1 MNLQQLYYFR
11 KLAEVQHYTEAAKA
25 LYITQPSLS
34 DSIASLESELS
45 VALFQ
50 KKGRNVQ
57 LTKYG
62 EEFSQYVNQSLE
74 ILEHGIALMKEKS
87 DSMTGT
93 IDIGCIPTLL
103 GDFLPD
109 ALDLYHEHHPQVN
122 FNIFHEK
129 SIPVAEGVSAGTYD
143 IGFCSM
149 VEHMDDLF
157 FVPITYQELIVIVRN
172 DHPLAQYDSIELP
185 ALKDYALCTYRD
197 TIPIGKTVRAI
208 LKEKGLEAAHSY
220 DDEISIAGRINRS
233 SKAAIVADT
242 PFLKQF
248 DNLKKTTFNRRPEDA
263 RMIYMVYS
271 KNEFYHGSRGS
282 IRKLLVVAHCL
293 DLPTG
298 NFKYRDFIQN
308 CTDMRKGFTA
318 SFYRER
324 HKEAVSSIGKN
335 RKDVLSHLPVLV

>member
-50 KKGRNVQ
+50 KKGRGIE

-62 EEFSQYVNQSLE
+62 QEFYQYVNQALGV
-74 ILEHGIALMKEKS
+74 LEHGIAIMKEKS
-87 DSMTGT
+87 DSVTGT
-93 IDIGCIPTLL
+93 IDVGCIPTLL

-109 ALDLYHEHHPQVN
+109 ALDLYHEKHPQVN
-122 FNIFHEK
+122 FNIFQDK
-129 SIPVAEGVSAGTYD
+129 SIPVAEGVSAGDYD

-149 VEHMDDLF
+149 VENKEDLV

-172 DHPLAQYDSIELP
+172 GHPLARYDSMELT
-185 ALKDYALCTYRD
+185 ALRDYTLSTYRD
-197 TIPIGKTVRAI
+197 TIPIGKTIRKI
-208 LKEKGLEAAHSY
+208 LKDKGLEAAYSY
-220 DDEISIAGRINRS
+220 DDEISIAGRISRS

-248 DNLKKTTFNRRPEDA
+248 DNLKKIHLTDVPLGT
-263 RMIYMVYS
+263 RMLYMVYS
-271 KNEFYHGSRGS
+271 KKNFITAAVEAFANFM
-282 IRKLLVVAHCL
+282 VANCL
-293 DLPTG
+293 NLPPESPADTVAE
-298 NFKYRDFIQN
+298 
-308 CTDMRKGFTA
+308 T
-318 SFYRER
+318 
-324 HKEAVSSIGKN
+324 
-335 RKDVLSHLPVLV
+335 

>member
-34 DSIASLESELS
+34 DSISSLESELS

-50 KKGRNVQ
+50 KKGRGIE

-62 EEFSQYVNQSLE
+62 QEFYQYVNQALGV
-74 ILEHGIALMKEKS
+74 LEHGIALMKEKS
-87 DSMTGT
+87 NSVTGT
-93 IDIGCIPTLL
+93 IDVGCIPTLL

-109 ALDLYHEHHPQVN
+109 ALDLYHEKHPQVN
-122 FNIFHEK
+122 FNIFQDK
-129 SIPVAEGVSAGTYD
+129 SIPVAEGVSAGDFD

-149 VEHMDDLF
+149 VESKEDLV

-172 DHPLAQYDSIELP
+172 DHPLARYDSMELS
-185 ALKDYALCTYRD
+185 ALRDYTLSTYRD
-197 TIPIGKTVRAI
+197 TIPIGKTIRKI
-208 LKEKGLEAAHSY
+208 LKDKDMEAAYSY

-248 DNLKKTTFNRRPEDA
+248 DNLKKIHLTDVPLGT

-271 KNEFYHGSRGS
+271 KKNFITAAVEAFANFMVSN
-282 IRKLLVVAHCL
+282 CL
-293 DLPTG
+293 NLPP
-298 NFKYRDFIQN
+298 
-308 CTDMRKGFTA
+308 
-318 SFYRER
+318 
-324 HKEAVSSIGKN
+324 EAPADAPSGV
-335 RKDVLSHLPVLV
+335 

>member
-34 DSIASLESELS
+34 DSISSLESELS

-50 KKGRNVQ
+50 KKGRGIE

-62 EEFSQYVNQSLE
+62 QEFYQYVSQALGV
-74 ILEHGIALMKEKS
+74 LEHGIAIMKEKS
-87 DSMTGT
+87 DSVTGT
-93 IDIGCIPTLL
+93 IDVGCIPTLL

-109 ALDLYHEHHPQVN
+109 ALDLYHEKHPQVN
-122 FNIFHEK
+122 FNIFQDK
-129 SIPVAEGVSAGTYD
+129 SIPVAEGVSAGNFD

-149 VEHMDDLF
+149 VESKEDLM

-172 DHPLAQYDSIELP
+172 DHPLARYDSMELST
-185 ALKDYALCTYRD
+185 LRDYTLSTYRD
-197 TIPIGKTVRAI
+197 TIPIGKTIRKI
-208 LKEKGLEAAHSY
+208 LKDKNMEASYSY

-248 DNLKKTTFNRRPEDA
+248 DNLKKIHLTDVPLNT
-263 RMIYMVYS
+263 RMLYMVYS
-271 KNEFYHGSRGS
+271 KKNFITAAVEAFANFMVSN
-282 IRKLLVVAHCL
+282 CL
-293 DLPTG
+293 NLPP
-298 NFKYRDFIQN
+298 
-308 CTDMRKGFTA
+308 
-318 SFYRER
+318 
-324 HKEAVSSIGKN
+324 EAPADAPSGT
-335 RKDVLSHLPVLV
+335 

>member
-50 KKGRNVQ
+50 KKGRGIE

-62 EEFSQYVNQSLE
+62 QEFYQYVNQALGV
-74 ILEHGIALMKEKS
+74 LEHGIAIMKEKS
-87 DSMTGT
+87 DSVTGT
-93 IDIGCIPTLL
+93 IDVGCIPTLL

-109 ALDLYHEHHPQVN
+109 ALDLYHEKHPQVN
-122 FNIFHEK
+122 FNIFQDK
-129 SIPVAEGVSAGTYD
+129 SIPVAEGISAGDYD

-149 VEHMDDLF
+149 VENKEDLV

-172 DHPLAQYDSIELP
+172 DHPLARYDSMELT
-185 ALKDYALCTYRD
+185 ALRDYTLSTYRD
-197 TIPIGKTVRAI
+197 TIPIGKTIRKI
-208 LKEKGLEAAHSY
+208 LKDKGLEAAYSY
-220 DDEISIAGRINRS
+220 DDEISIAGRIIRS

-248 DNLKKTTFNRRPEDA
+248 DNLKKIHLTDVPLGT
-263 RMIYMVYS
+263 RMLYMVYS
-271 KNEFYHGSRGS
+271 KKNFITAAVEAFANFM
-282 IRKLLVVAHCL
+282 VANCL
-293 DLPTG
+293 NLPPESPADTVAE
-298 NFKYRDFIQN
+298 
-308 CTDMRKGFTA
+308 T
-318 SFYRER
+318 
-324 HKEAVSSIGKN
+324 
-335 RKDVLSHLPVLV
+335 

>member
-50 KKGRNVQ
+50 KKGRGIE

-62 EEFSQYVNQSLE
+62 QEFYQYVNQSLG
-74 ILEHGIALMKEKS
+74 ILEHGIAVMKEKS
-87 DSMTGT
+87 DSVSGT
-93 IDIGCIPTLL
+93 IDLGCIPTLL

-109 ALDLYHEHHPQVN
+109 ALDLYHEKHPLVN
-122 FNIFHEK
+122 FNIFQEK
-129 SIPVAEGVSAGTYD
+129 SIPVAEGVSSGAYD

-149 VEHMDDLF
+149 VENKPDLV

-172 DHPLAQYDSIELP
+172 DHPLAQQDSIELS
-185 ALKDYALCTYRD
+185 ALQDYTLSTYRD
-197 TIPIGKTVRAI
+197 TIPIGKTIRKI
-208 LKEKGLEAAHSY
+208 LKDKGMEAAYSY

-248 DNLKKTTFNRRPEDA
+248 DNLKKIHLTDGPKDT
-263 RMIYMVYS
+263 RMLYMVYS
-271 KNEFYHGSRGS
+271 KKNFITAAVEAFANFM
-282 IRKLLVVAHCL
+282 VVHCL
-293 DLPTG
+293 NLPPE
-298 NFKYRDFIQN
+298 
-308 CTDMRKGFTA
+308 
-318 SFYRER
+318 S
-324 HKEAVSSIGKN
+324 
-335 RKDVLSHLPVLV
+335 

>member
-34 DSIASLESELS
+34 DSISSLESELS

-50 KKGRNVQ
+50 KKGRGIE

-62 EEFSQYVNQSLE
+62 QEFYQYVSQALGV
-74 ILEHGIALMKEKS
+74 LEHGIAIMKEKS
-87 DSMTGT
+87 DSVTGT
-93 IDIGCIPTLL
+93 IDVGCIPTLL

-109 ALDLYHEHHPQVN
+109 ALDLYHEKHPQVN
-122 FNIFHEK
+122 FNIFQDK
-129 SIPVAEGVSAGTYD
+129 SIPVAEGVSAGNFD

-149 VEHMDDLF
+149 VESKEDLM

-172 DHPLAQYDSIELP
+172 DHPLARYDSMELST
-185 ALKDYALCTYRD
+185 LRDYTLSTYRD
-197 TIPIGKTVRAI
+197 TIPIGKTIRKI
-208 LKEKGLEAAHSY
+208 LKDKNMEAAYSY

-248 DNLKKTTFNRRPEDA
+248 DNLKKIHLTDVPLNT
-263 RMIYMVYS
+263 RMLYMVYS
-271 KNEFYHGSRGS
+271 KKNFITAAVEAFANFMVSN
-282 IRKLLVVAHCL
+282 CL
-293 DLPTG
+293 NLPP
-298 NFKYRDFIQN
+298 
-308 CTDMRKGFTA
+308 
-318 SFYRER
+318 
-324 HKEAVSSIGKN
+324 EAPADAPSGT
-335 RKDVLSHLPVLV
+335 

>member
-50 KKGRNVQ
+50 KKGRGIE

-62 EEFSQYVNQSLE
+62 QEFYQYVNQALGV
-74 ILEHGIALMKEKS
+74 LEHGIAIMKEKS
-87 DSMTGT
+87 DSVTGT
-93 IDIGCIPTLL
+93 IDVGCIPTLI

-109 ALDLYHEHHPQVN
+109 ALDLYHEKHPQVN
-122 FNIFHEK
+122 FNIFQDK
-129 SIPVAEGVSAGTYD
+129 SIPVAEGVSAGDYD

-149 VEHMDDLF
+149 VENKEDLV

-172 DHPLAQYDSIELP
+172 GHPLARYDSMELT
-185 ALKDYALCTYRD
+185 ALRDYTLSTYRD
-197 TIPIGKTVRAI
+197 TIPIGKTIRKI
-208 LKEKGLEAAHSY
+208 LKDKGLEAAYSY

-248 DNLKKTTFNRRPEDA
+248 DNLKKIHLTDVPLGA
-263 RMIYMVYS
+263 RMLYMVYS
-271 KNEFYHGSRGS
+271 KKNFITAAVEAFANFM
-282 IRKLLVVAHCL
+282 VANCL
-293 DLPTG
+293 NLPPESPADTVAE
-298 NFKYRDFIQN
+298 
-308 CTDMRKGFTA
+308 T
-318 SFYRER
+318 
-324 HKEAVSSIGKN
+324 
-335 RKDVLSHLPVLV
+335 

>member
-34 DSIASLESELS
+34 DSISSLESELS

-50 KKGRNVQ
+50 KKGRGIE

-62 EEFSQYVNQSLE
+62 QEFYQYVNQALGV
-74 ILEHGIALMKEKS
+74 LEHGIALMKEKS
-87 DSMTGT
+87 DSVTGT
-93 IDIGCIPTLL
+93 IDVGCIPTLL

-109 ALDLYHEHHPQVN
+109 ALDLYHEKHPQVN
-122 FNIFHEK
+122 FNIFQDK
-129 SIPVAEGVSAGTYD
+129 SIPVAEGVSAGDFD

-149 VEHMDDLF
+149 VESKEDLV

-172 DHPLAQYDSIELP
+172 DHPLARYDSMELS
-185 ALKDYALCTYRD
+185 ALRDYTLSTYRD
-197 TIPIGKTVRAI
+197 TIPIGKTIRKI
-208 LKEKGLEAAHSY
+208 LKDKDMEAAYSY

-248 DNLKKTTFNRRPEDA
+248 DNLKKIHLTDVPLGT

-271 KNEFYHGSRGS
+271 KKNFITAAVEAFANFMVSN
-282 IRKLLVVAHCL
+282 CL
-293 DLPTG
+293 NLPP
-298 NFKYRDFIQN
+298 
-308 CTDMRKGFTA
+308 
-318 SFYRER
+318 
-324 HKEAVSSIGKN
+324 EAPADAPSGA
-335 RKDVLSHLPVLV
+335 